1 MADHSMYKPSQ
12 DSIKEFDEN
21 TIKGGPMYVN
31 KLEKKLISKLL
42 NMAADEFSNHGCND
56 FDLVSDGGLAK
67 EEAYEIQESLFTD
80 NYIEEKSTKTYTMDW
95 MLMRWLAAKIYN
107 DAVDL

>member
-1 MADHSMYKPSQ
+1 MRICGIH
-12 DSIKEFDEN
+12 

-42 NMAADEFSNHGCND
+42 NIAAYEFSNHGCND
-56 FDLVSDGGLAK
+56 FDLVSDGLLTEK
-67 EEAYEIQESLFTD
+67 EACKIQESLFAD
-80 NYIEEKSTKTYTMDW
+80 NYVEKKNKGTVCMDW

-107 DAVDL
+107 SAVMQKTSGGNNK

>member
-1 MADHSMYKPSQ
+1 
-12 DSIKEFDEN
+12 
-21 TIKGGPMYVN
+21 MYVN

-56 FDLVSDGGLAK
+56 FDLVSDGGLTK
-67 EEAYEIQESLFTD
+67 EEACKIQESLFAD
-80 NYIEEKSTKTYTMDW
+80 NYMKEKSTKTYTMDW

-107 DAVDL
+107 DAVGL

>member
-1 MADHSMYKPSQ
+1 MYRLFQ

-21 TIKGGPMYVN
+21 TIKGGPMYV
-31 KLEKKLISKLL
+31 KKLISKLL

-56 FDLVSDGGLAK
+56 FDLYV
-67 EEAYEIQESLFTD
+67 
-80 NYIEEKSTKTYTMDW
+80 EKKNKGTVCMDW

-107 DAVDL
+107 SAVMQKTSGGNNK